1 MSVAVIVPRTPGS
14 CRHRDTNWAWLKARW
29 GSLHPTWETVEGN
42 ADPDR
47 WCKAEAVA
55 DALEHTAA
63 ETLVICDADLVC
75 DPIALA
81 RSVDAL
87 DVGASWVVPYT
98 SVRRLTAPATATV
111 IDQPPET
118 VDLPTDRSSLAR
130 QPYSSLPGGGV
141 LVLRRSTYLA
151 AGGFPPFVG
160 WGGEDVAFGLVLRT
174 LAGKHTRI
182 RSDLWHLWHPPQS
195 GRRPGGRSDN
205 DRLTRRYI
213 AAKDNPAAMSAL
225 VEQEVR
231 T

>member
-1 MSVAVIVPRTPGS
+1 MIVPRSPGS
-14 CRHRDTNWAWLKARW
+14 CEHRDTNWEWLKARW
-29 GSLHPTWETVEGN
+29 GSLHPTWEIVEGN
-42 ADPDR
+42 ADPGR
-47 WCKAEAVA
+47 WCKAEAVT
-55 DALEHTAA
+55 DALERTAA
-63 ETLVICDADLVC
+63 ETLVICDADLAC
-75 DPIALA
+75 DPTALA
-81 RSVDAL
+81 RAVQAL

-118 VDLPTDRSSLAR
+118 ANLPTDRASLAR
-130 QPYSSLPGGGV
+130 QPYSSMPGGGV

-182 RSDLWHLWHPPQS
+182 RSDLWHLWHPPQP

-213 AAKDNPAAMSAL
+213 AAKDNPAAMRAL

-231 T
+231 A